1 MRIYELP
8 NDKTSKLLQQRNVN
22 TISVSESVNEIIDL
36 VKTDGDVALKALNKK
51 YDNVDID
58 ELRVSRMEIENA
70 KSNMDEALVEAINIA
85 ANNIKTFHQSQ
96 LPQTNKISTMP
107 GVMCWQEYRPI
118 ERIGIY
124 IPGGSAPL
132 FSTVL
137 MLGIPAQLAGCKEII
152 LVSPASSNG
161 KIADAILYTA
171 DLIGIEKIYKVGGA
185 QAIAALSFGTDSIPA
200 VHKILGPGNAY
211 VTEAKKQVQQL
222 GTAIDMPAGPSELLI
237 IATNGSIAEYI
248 AADLLSQAEHGP
260 DSQVILLCTNTRLA
274 QEVVSQIK
282 DQIEFLPRKEIALQ
296 ALSQSAIIVLP
307 TLQDCVQWS
316 NEYAPEHLII
326 SGDTYDEILPK
337 INSAGSIFLG
347 NYSCESIGD
356 YASGTNHTL
365 PTYGYASTY
374 SGVSIDSFIKKITVQ
389 KISEEGIRN
398 IGPSVEI
405 MAKAELL
412 EAHAKSVSLRLK
424 NIER

>member
-36 VKTDGDVALKALNKK
+36 VKTDGDDALKALNKK
-51 YDNVDID
+51 FDNVDID
-58 ELRVSRMEIENA
+58 ELRVSRVEIENA

-85 ANNIKTFHQSQ
+85 AENIKTFHQSQ

-107 GVMCWQEYRPI
+107 GVTCWQEYRPI
-118 ERIGIY
+118 EKIGIY

-161 KIADAILYTA
+161 KIADEILYTA
-171 DLIGIEKIYKVGGA
+171 NLIGIEKIYKVGGA
-185 QAIAALSFGTDSIPA
+185 QAIAALSFGTESIPA

-260 DSQVILLCTNTRLA
+260 DSQVILLCTNTQLA

-282 DQIEFLPRKEIALQ
+282 DQIEFIPRKEIALL

-326 SGDTYDEILPK
+326 SGDSYDEILPK

-365 PTYGYASTY
+365 PTYGYASAY
-374 SGVSIDSFIKKITVQ
+374 SGVSMDSFIKKITVQ
-389 KISEEGIRN
+389 KISEEGIQN

-412 EAHAKSVSLRLK
+412 EAHAKAVSLRLK